1 MPSSRD
7 IGRLSSL
14 LVLLVL
20 FLLLLAGCDALNP
33 LCASARPAPVLSS
46 ISPATQVFSQM
57 PPSFVLTLTGSS
69 FVSSSLVVFNGA
81 TLTPAVNS
89 SSRLTVTITSSMI
102 SAPGTYNVLVQ
113 TPSGT
118 TGNLG
123 CSSGGQSH
131 TLTLTVT

>member
-118 TGNLG
+118 TGDLG

>member
-1 MPSSRD
+1 MPSSRGT
-7 IGRLSSL
+7 GRLSSL
-14 LVLLVL
+14 LVL
-20 FLLLLAGCDALNP
+20 LLLLAGCDALNP
-33 LCASARPAPVLSS
+33 LCASARPAPVLRS
-46 ISPATQVFSQM
+46 ISPATQVFSQV

-89 SSRLTVTITSSMI
+89 SSQLTVTITSSMI